1 MLNMVYIKEKKDKL
15 LWELEKNIE
24 NKEGFI

>member
-15 LWELEKNIE
+15 LWEPEKNIE
-24 NKEGFI
+24 NKESFI

>member
-24 NKEGFI
+24 NKESFI